1 MSPGTNIL
9 IASFMVAVGHAIGFR
24 FYGTLGADVG
34 ALGLVLLFVF
44 AITLPGHG
52 LGLGARWQPFQAAGG
67 MLVFSFM
74 RASSVL
80 VPTKG
85 RPWWLRSVAEHTPV
99 SYTAD
104 AARTR
109 PNLVSGSRLNIFT
122 VCIDLRQ
129 TKEGGTG

>member
-52 LGLGARWQPFQAAGG
+52 LGPVPGRGRHARLLIHASELGVSAHEGQALVAAIGRRAHAGELHRRRGQDPSQPSLWIEA
-67 MLVFSFM
+67 
-74 RASSVL
+74 
-80 VPTKG
+80 
-85 RPWWLRSVAEHTPV
+85 
-99 SYTAD
+99 
-104 AARTR
+104 
-109 PNLVSGSRLNIFT
+109 
-122 VCIDLRQ
+122 
-129 TKEGGTG
+129 